1 MKKNIIKLVLTG
13 GPCAGKSSALARLIV
28 KLTQIGYKVIIVPEA
43 ATELINNGISIG
55 PAGIDPVTFQ
65 KTIMK
70 LQLLREHV
78 YEEAARQMAQD
89 NIVLICDRGAIDNQA
104 YCSKGE
110 FAEVVASMSN
120 PQSLKA
126 VVDVLSQSV
135 ASISDSY
142 NAVFH
147 MKTAA
152 DGAESYYTLENN
164 EARSE
169 SPELAREL
177 DIKTMDAWTGHSRI
191 TIIDNSTD
199 FDTKLNRLTE
209 GVYQFL
215 GQPVPI
221 EIERKFLVKM
231 PDIEKLVSEYR
242 AVKIDILQTYLMS
255 NDTNEETRVR
265 QRGQSGEY
273 TYFFTKK
280 KEISNMSRVETGGV
294 ITQHEYIDLLMNADT
309 ALKPVRKERY
319 CFVSDNLYFVLDV
332 HPFWRDY
339 AILEIE
345 LTRENQ
351 EIAFPTFIDVIRE
364 VTDDLRFRNRSIA
377 KEIPKID

>member
-1 MKKNIIKLVLTG
+1 
-13 GPCAGKSSALARLIV
+13 
-28 KLTQIGYKVIIVPEA
+28 
-43 ATELINNGISIG
+43 
-55 PAGIDPVTFQ
+55 
-65 KTIMK
+65 
-70 LQLLREHV
+70 
-78 YEEAARQMAQD
+78 
-89 NIVLICDRGAIDNQA
+89 
-104 YCSKGE
+104 
-110 FAEVVASMSN
+110 
-120 PQSLKA
+120 
-126 VVDVLSQSV
+126 
-135 ASISDSY
+135 
-142 NAVFH
+142 
-147 MKTAA
+147 
-152 DGAESYYTLENN
+152 
-164 EARSE
+164 
-169 SPELAREL
+169 
-177 DIKTMDAWTGHSRI
+177 MDAWTGHSRI